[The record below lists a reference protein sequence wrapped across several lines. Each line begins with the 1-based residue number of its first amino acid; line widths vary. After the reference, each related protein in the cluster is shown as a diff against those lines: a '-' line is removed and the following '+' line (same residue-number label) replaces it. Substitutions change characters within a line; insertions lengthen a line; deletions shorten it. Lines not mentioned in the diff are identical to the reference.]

1 MDSGAPVQL
10 APTGRLRAAIN
21 LGNPVMAQG
30 TPDIPRG
37 VTVYLSRHIAAAL
50 GVPVASECVDAAEDS
65 FGLLVDGRVD
75 IAFVAIEPARAEKVA
90 FTVHRGRARCRT
102 LPSRSGPC
110 WRTGEFSTAS
120 RPPNSSTPCPRGTSS
135 GPAATAYRACLP
147 T

>member
-37 VTVYLSRHIAAAL
+37 VTVYLARHIAAAL
-50 GVPVASECVDAAEDS
+50 GVPVAFECVDAAEDS
-65 FGLLVDGRVD
+65 FGLLVDGGVD

-90 FTVHRGRARCRT
+90 FTVPYSWSAAPRASMSSSATAWRPGPGCASRR
-102 LPSRSGPC
+102 RSG
-110 WRTGEFSTAS
+110 S
-120 RPPNSSTPCPRGTSS
+120 RAIPARG
-135 GPAATAYRACLP
+135 
-147 T
+147 